1 VPTGDRRVNA
11 GDDRAADYA
20 RRRLGY
26 RAFGRRSTL
35 ATHANT
41 DTRPV
46 EPLRAL
52 GRTAM
57 KSTAMMGVFLVL
69 LGVAALVYQGITY
82 TTRETVLDLGP
93 IQATKETTKTM
104 PLPPILGGMA
114 LLGGVVLIV
123 IGAKR
128 S

>member
-1 VPTGDRRVNA
+1 
-11 GDDRAADYA
+11 
-20 RRRLGY
+20 
-26 RAFGRRSTL
+26 
-35 ATHANT
+35 
-41 DTRPV
+41 
-46 EPLRAL
+46 
-52 GRTAM
+52 M
-57 KSTAMMGVFLVL
+57 KSTAMVGVFLVL

-82 TTRETVLDLGP
+82 TTREKVLDLGP

-114 LLGGVVLIV
+114 LLGGAVLIV